1 MELMELIVPL
11 LSSTGGAVIGT
22 SVGIYLLYRKLRPIT
37 GAELDLTRGKLR
49 STEFSLSATTANLE
63 NLKKQLAE
71 REQVFATSDE
81 KTRGLENEIAQLR
94 AQLTEHEGRMQ
105 DATKAVA
112 ETASRQ
118 LASYESQIDADDR
131 QIKELSGQ
139 VGRLAS
145 ELNQYKA
152 DLDQE
157 AHGRS
162 SLEAQL
168 SAEHEHSRRLA
179 CRIAE
184 LEAER
189 SHFDIT
195 MQEERQSAAKG
206 IELLLMAQEN
216 LKRVFRHMQPESAAA
231 VESTVETNGHVLVAA
246 GASGNGNGT
255 GLEVAE

>member
-1 MELMELIVPL
+1 MELIVTL
-11 LSSTGGAVIGT
+11 LASIGGALIGT

-49 STEFSLSATTANLE
+49 STEFSLAAATANAE

-71 REQVFATSDE
+71 REHQTAGVEE
-81 KTRGLENEIAQLR
+81 KIHALEAEAAELRRQL
-94 AQLTEHEGRMQ
+94 AEHEIKLQ
-105 DATKAVA
+105 EATKTVA
-112 ETASRQ
+112 EAASRQ
-118 LASYESQIDADDR
+118 LASYESQIDADGR
-131 QIKELSGQ
+131 QIQELTGQ
-139 VGRLAS
+139 VGRLAA
-145 ELNQYKA
+145 ELNQYRA

-157 AHGRS
+157 TQGRS

-189 SHFDIT
+189 SHFDLT
-195 MQEERQSAAKG
+195 LQEERQSAAKG

-216 LKRVFRHMQPESAAA
+216 LKRVFRHIQPEVPS
-231 VESTVETNGHVLVAA
+231 ENGDSNGHVLVGAA
-246 GASGNGNGT
+246 QADSPK
-255 GLEVAE
+255 E

>member
-49 STEFSLSATTANLE
+49 STEFSLSAATANLE
-63 NLKKQLAE
+63 NLKKQFAE
-71 REQVFATSDE
+71 REQQFASADE
-81 KTRGLENEIAQLR
+81 KTRAVEAEVAGLRQQL
-94 AQLTEHEGRMQ
+94 AEYEAKAQ

-139 VGRLAS
+139 VGRLAA
-145 ELNQYKA
+145 ELNQYKI

-157 AHGRS
+157 AHGRT

-216 LKRVFRHMQPESAAA
+216 LKRVFRHMQPEGAAVVESAA
-231 VESTVETNGHVLVAA
+231 ETNGHVLVAA
-246 GASGNGNGT
+246 GANGST
-255 GLEVAE
+255 ASE

>member
-22 SVGIYLLYRKLRPIT
+22 SFGIYLLYRKLRPIT

-49 STEFSLSATTANLE
+49 STEFSLSAATANLE
-63 NLKKQLAE
+63 NLKKQMTE
-71 REQVFATSDE
+71 REQQFTSSEE
-81 KTRGLENEIAQLR
+81 KVRAAEAEAASLR
-94 AQLTEHEGRMQ
+94 QQMAEHDGKLH
-105 DATKAVA
+105 DVTKAVA

-131 QIKELSGQ
+131 QIKELTGQ
-139 VGRLAS
+139 VGRLTA
-145 ELNQYKA
+145 ELNQIKT

-157 AHGRS
+157 AHGRAA
-162 SLEAQL
+162 LETQL

-189 SHFDIT
+189 SHFDLT

-216 LKRVFRHMQPESAAA
+216 LKRVFQHMQPEVPRAENGDS
-231 VESTVETNGHVLVAA
+231 NGHVLVAA
-246 GASGNGNGT
+246 AAGES
-255 GLEVAE
+255 AE

>member
-1 MELMELIVPL
+1 LASI
-11 LSSTGGAVIGT
+11 SGALIGT

-63 NLKKQLAE
+63 NLRKQLAE
-71 REQVFATSDE
+71 REPQIAAAEE
-81 KTRGLENEIAQLR
+81 KARAAEMEAAEFRQQLAQ
-94 AQLTEHEGRMQ
+94 QDSKVQ

-131 QIKELSGQ
+131 QIKELTGQ
-139 VGRLAS
+139 VGRLTA
-145 ELNQYKA
+145 ELNQVKM

-157 AHGRS
+157 AQGRS
-162 SLEAQL
+162 VVATQL

-184 LEAER
+184 LESER

-195 MQEERQSAAKG
+195 LKEERQSAAKG

-216 LKRVFRHMQPESAAA
+216 LKRVFQHMQPEVPRAENGDS
-231 VESTVETNGHVLVAA
+231 NGHVLVAA
-246 GASGNGNGT
+246 AAGES
-255 GLEVAE
+255 AE